1 VGDLA
6 KDRPPAAV
14 TLFAPKASLVVRSDM
29 HSAIQY
35 LLLTAA
41 TQIHSP
47 PGIFQR
53 AGQFPAAEAIEFPLS
68 NDALQFYKSGRPFL
82 QNYMPFWMASLT
94 GRLLILLIPIV
105 GVLYPLMRL
114 LPALYD
120 WFMRRK
126 ITRLYGELRFL
137 EHDMEARGRM
147 AKNGDTKI
155 DDMPERLDLLE
166 KQANR
171 LRVPTAYA
179 SMLYMLRNHIALVR
193 QRLQEH

>member
-1 VGDLA
+1 
-6 KDRPPAAV
+6 
-14 TLFAPKASLVVRSDM
+14 
-29 HSAIQY
+29 
-35 LLLTAA
+35 
-41 TQIHSP
+41 
-47 PGIFQR
+47 
-53 AGQFPAAEAIEFPLS
+53 
-68 NDALQFYKSGRPFL
+68 
-82 QNYMPFWMASLT
+82 MASFT

-137 EHDMEARGRM
+137 EHDMEARGHADRIGDM
-147 AKNGDTKI
+147 AA
-155 DDMPERLDLLE
+155 RLDLLE

-171 LRVPTAYA
+171 LRVPAAYA